1 MMLKEHI
8 NPPSLF
14 PSLQYGFSQIVT
26 AQGGKTVY
34 ISGQTAWD
42 ANKQIVGGMDL
53 GGQTR
58 QALRNVRTAVEAV
71 GGTMADVVSLRI
83 YVVNYKLEDAG
94 VVGEALREFFPA
106 EVPPTSTWLG
116 VTSLAVR
123 DFLIEIEA
131 IAVVSESV

>member
-1 MMLKEHI
+1 MPKLRV

-14 PSLQYGFSQIVT
+14 PSLQHGFSQIVT

-42 ANKQIVGGMDL
+42 ANKRIVGGMDL
-53 GGQTR
+53 GEQTR
-58 QALRNVRTAVEAV
+58 QSLRNLRTAVEAA
-71 GGTMADVVSLRI
+71 GGIMEDVVSLRI
-83 YVVNYKLEDAG
+83 YVVNYKPEDAG
-94 VVGEALREFFPA
+94 AIGEALREFFPA
-106 EVPPTSTWLG
+106 EAAPASTWLG

-131 IAVVSESV
+131 IAVVE

>member
-1 MMLKEHI
+1 MTLKEHI
-8 NPPSLF
+8 NPASLF
-14 PSLQYGFSQIVT
+14 PSLQNGFSQIVT

-71 GGTMADVVSLRI
+71 GGTMPDVVSLRI
-83 YVVNYKLEDAG
+83 YVVNYKTEDAV

-106 EVPPTSTWLG
+106 EAPPTSTWLG

-131 IAVVSESV
+131 IAAVSESV

>member
-1 MMLKEHI
+1 MTLKEHI

-14 PSLQYGFSQIVT
+14 PSLQNGFSQIVT

-42 ANKQIVGGMDL
+42 ANKQTVGGMDL

-83 YVVNYKLEDAG
+83 YVVNYKPEDAG

-106 EVPPTSTWLG
+106 DAPPTSTWLG

-123 DFLIEIEA
+123 DFLIEVEA

>member
-1 MMLKEHI
+1 MTPKEHI

-14 PSLQYGFSQIVT
+14 PSLRHGFSQIVI
-26 AQGGKTVY
+26 ARGGKTVY

-42 ANKQIVGGMDL
+42 VNKQIVGGMDL

-83 YVVNYKLEDAG
+83 YVVNYKPEDAV

-106 EVPPTSTWLG
+106 EAPPTSTWLG

-131 IAVVSESV
+131 IAVVCESE

>member
-8 NPPSLF
+8 NPRSLF
-14 PSLQYGFSQIVT
+14 PSLQNGFSQIVT

-83 YVVNYKLEDAG
+83 YVVNYKPEDAV

-106 EVPPTSTWLG
+106 EAPPTSTWLG